1 MLPKVAIIGRPN
13 VGKSSLLNML
23 SGRRISIVDPTAGVT
38 RDRIAAPVQ
47 LPPARRGGEPRQ
59 CELIDTGGYGV
70 YSGDEQ
76 WGSLTQDVEQQIG
89 LAVDEAALILFVV
102 DAQSGIAPLDQEV
115 ARLLRKRVADL
126 SKIVLVANKV
136 DDRSHEPA
144 AMDTMRLGF
153 GEPVLVSAVGKRG
166 KHDLLELI
174 SHRLGAAAEEPSQP
188 SDLLLAIVG
197 KRNAGKSTLV
207 NTLAGSQRVIASEI
221 PGTTRDSVDVR
232 FEMGGRSLTA
242 IDTAGIR
249 KRKSLADDIEYYS
262 LHRALR
268 SIRRAD
274 VVVLLIDA
282 TEQVGTIEKQLGS
295 EIVEHFKPC
304 ILAVNKWDLV
314 QGRATT
320 DEYAQY
326 LQKVLTGLTFAP
338 MAFISAK
345 DNDNVRGLI
354 ETAWDLHAQ
363 AGQRVPTAKLNEAVQ
378 QILEQR
384 GPSTRL
390 GRQAKVYYATMT
402 SVHPPTITIFVNHP
416 ELFDQGYQR
425 YLINQFRQHLPYE
438 EVPIKLLIRGRRRE
452 DAERQAPHVG
462 AARSPKRK
470 TKEASPRRKTPR
482 R

>member
-1 MLPKVAIIGRPN
+1 MLPKVAIVGRPN
-13 VGKSSLLNML
+13 VGKSSLLNTL

-38 RDRIAAPVQ
+38 RDRVSTEVE
-47 LPPARRGGEPRQ
+47 LPPARRGGKPRH

-70 YSGDEQ
+70 YSGDEE
-76 WGSLTQDVEQQIG
+76 WGSLTADVERQIG
-89 LAVDEAALILFVV
+89 LAVDESQLILFIV

-126 SKIVLVANKV
+126 SKVVLVANKV
-136 DDRSHEPA
+136 DDRSHEAA

-153 GEPVLVSAVGKRG
+153 GEPAMVSATGKRG
-166 KHDLLELI
+166 KHELLELI
-174 SHRLGAAAEEPSQP
+174 SQRLGESAQAAPKASG
-188 SDLLLAIVG
+188 LLLAIVG

-207 NTLAGSQRVIASEI
+207 NTLAGAERVIASEI

-232 FEMGGRSLTA
+232 FEIDGRTLTA

-249 KRKSLADDIEYYS
+249 KRKSLANDIEYYS

-304 ILAVNKWDLV
+304 VLAVNKWDLV
-314 QGRATT
+314 QERTTT
-320 DEYAQY
+320 DKYVEY
-326 LQKVLTGLTFAP
+326 LEKVLTGLTYAP

-345 DNDNVRGLI
+345 DNDNVRGLVK
-354 ETAWDLHAQ
+354 TASDLHEQ
-363 AGQRVPTAKLNEAVQ
+363 AGQRVPTGQLNAVVQ
-378 QILEQR
+378 QILQQR

-390 GRQAKVYYATMT
+390 GRQAKVYYATMA
-402 SVHPPTITIFVNHP
+402 SVHPPTIALFVNHP
-416 ELFDQGYQR
+416 ELFTQSYQR
-425 YLINQFRQHLPYE
+425 YLTNQFRKHLPYE
-438 EVPIKLLIRGRRRE
+438 EVPIRLLIRGRRRE
-452 DAERQAPHVG
+452 DAEQRTAPRK
-462 AARSPKRK
+462 AAKAPKRK
-470 TKEASPRRKTPR
+470 ARG
-482 R
+482 